1 MLQSLRRPFYLEGA
15 LFILIILV
23 GVALRFYALGDLPH
37 GIYHDEAYYGLDAVS
52 VLEGAR
58 PIFFPAN
65 NGREPL
71 YIYILSLS
79 VAAFGRTPFGLR
91 FASAVIGT
99 LTMPVTY
106 WLGQTLFNR
115 RVGLL
120 AMAVCAVTFWP
131 VALSRVS
138 FRAGA
143 LPLFLGLAIA
153 LGWLG
158 LSRRSLPLAILGG
171 AAYGLAFNTYTAA
184 RVTPLALGVTALA
197 ALLTRRHRD
206 TKTRGFVTGQTS
218 NPPTLPD
225 SNNGLA
231 LPGKPPGMTK
241 ANLQNNVSQ
250 RIRNVN
256 PVLNPLNDQAR
267 SFYWRESATFIFAA
281 VVVVA
286 PLGFY
291 ALAHPEQVFAREG
304 QVSIFETESGNPVLV
319 LLKHLWLAL
328 GMFGWHGDTI
338 PRHNLPG
345 RPVFDLWT
353 FIFFIVGLGL
363 TASRARRNLNSAF
376 LLVWLVVTILPTTLA
391 EDTPHFLRAIGMLP
405 VLWLIPAV
413 GFEALLLRPQRSLR
427 PLGSAAAF
435 ALLTASTFVTARD
448 YFLRYAA
455 DPTTGYYFEAAAA
468 DLAAQINNRPQFS
481 NRIDNRLWDNFASLR
496 FLIPERYGSGLEN
509 RVQLAVWPYEADE
522 VRAAVAALPANSLI
536 SAQRGELARG
546 DLEQTPY
553 SLYTLFVAE
562 PVQPEPPRTV
572 FGGLIELRS
581 WEVNEAGDQVRVRL
595 RWAAGREL
603 IAIDYHVYVH
613 VLSGDELLA
622 QADGEPLGGLYHFS
636 WLRPGD
642 VLNDEYTLPKGEQII
657 VGLYAPDGAAL
668 GEALELK

>member
-1 MLQSLRRPFYLEGA
+1 VKSSRHPFQAEPVF
-15 LFILIILV
+15 FILILLA
-23 GVALRFYALGDLPH
+23 GAALRFYALGDLPH

-58 PIFFPAN
+58 PVFFPAN

-79 VAAFGRTPFGLR
+79 VATFGRAPFGLR
-91 FASAVIGT
+91 FASAVIGA

-106 WLGQTLFNR
+106 LLGRALFNR

-120 AMAVCAVTFWP
+120 AMAICAVTFWP
-131 VALSRVS
+131 LALSRVS

-158 LSRRSLPLAILGG
+158 LSRRKLLLAILGG

-184 RVTPLALGVTALA
+184 RVTPLALGAMAVITF
-197 ALLTRRHRD
+197 LTQRRED
-206 TKTRGFVTGQTS
+206 AKTRSFVNAQTS
-218 NPPTLPD
+218 NPPKFPD
-225 SNNGLA
+225 SKNGLA
-231 LPGKPPGMTK
+231 LPG
-241 ANLQNNVSQ
+241 
-250 RIRNVN
+250 
-256 PVLNPLNDQAR
+256 
-267 SFYWRESATFIFAA
+267 FYWRELAAFALA
-281 VVVVA
+281 AAVVVA

-304 QVSIFETESGNPVLV
+304 QVSIFETESGNPVLI
-319 LLKHLWLAL
+319 LLKHVWLAL
-328 GMFGWHGDTI
+328 GMFGWRGDAI

-353 FIFFIVGLGL
+353 FIFFIAGLVVVFI
-363 TASRARRNLNSAF
+363 RAWRTDTRTCPYRF
-376 LLVWLVVTILPTTLA
+376 VLVWLAATILPTVFA

-413 GFEALLLRPQRSLR
+413 GLETLIAAQDRTGFLKPVRSWAILV
-427 PLGSAAAF
+427 L
-435 ALLTASTFVTARD
+435 LLTASALVTARD

-455 DPTTGYYFEAAAA
+455 DPATGYYFESAAT
-468 DLAAQINNRPQFS
+468 DLATQINSRPQFS

-496 FLIPERYGSGLEN
+496 FLIPDRDGSGSEN
-509 RVQLAVWPYEADE
+509 RVQLAVWPYEAGE
-522 VRAAVAALPANSLI
+522 ARAAVAALPANSLI
-536 SAQRGELARG
+536 SARRGELARG
-546 DLEQTPY
+546 DLESAPY

-562 PVQPEPPRTV
+562 PVQPESPVAR
-572 FGGLIELRS
+572 FGDVIELRS
-581 WEVNEAGDQVRVRL
+581 WEVTELGNQVQVGL
-595 RWAAGREL
+595 RWAAS
-603 IAIDYHVYVH
+603 APVTVDYHVYVH
-613 VLSGDELLA
+613 VLTGGEISA
-622 QADGEPLGGLYHFS
+622 QSDGEPLGGLYHFS

-642 VLNDEYTLPKGEQII
+642 VLNDEYVLPKGDQII
-657 VGLYAPDGAAL
+657 IGLYAPDGAAL

>member
-1 MLQSLRRPFYLEGA
+1 MNNLRSSFKLEPA
-15 LFILIILV
+15 LFALTLLV

-91 FASAVIGT
+91 FASALIGT

-106 WLGQTLFNR
+106 LLGRALFNR

-120 AMAVCAVTFWP
+120 AMAICAVTFWP

-138 FRAGA
+138 FRAGT

-158 LSRRSLPLAILGG
+158 LSRRNLLLAILGG

-184 RVTPLALGVTALA
+184 RVTPLALGAMAVVTFLTQRRNAKRAKTQSFVTDFHWRELA
-197 ALLTRRHRD
+197 A
-206 TKTRGFVTGQTS
+206 
-218 NPPTLPD
+218 
-225 SNNGLA
+225 
-231 LPGKPPGMTK
+231 
-241 ANLQNNVSQ
+241 
-250 RIRNVN
+250 
-256 PVLNPLNDQAR
+256 
-267 SFYWRESATFIFAA
+267 FIFSAA
-281 VVVVA
+281 VVVA

-304 QVSIFETESGNPVLV
+304 QVSIFETESGNPVLI
-319 LLKHLWLAL
+319 LLKHVWLAI
-328 GMFGWHGDTI
+328 GMFGWQGDTI

-353 FIFFIVGLGL
+353 FAFFLVGLAL
-363 TASRARRNLNSAF
+363 TVARARRNLNSAF
-376 LLVWLVVTILPTTLA
+376 VLMWVAATLLPTAFA

-413 GFEALLLRPQRSLR
+413 GLEALVAAPDLTGFWKPVRSGAVL
-427 PLGSAAAF
+427 
-435 ALLTASTFVTARD
+435 ALLAASTLVTARD
-448 YFLRYAA
+448 YFWRYAA
-455 DPTTGYYFEAAAA
+455 DPTTGYYFESAAT
-468 DLAAQINNRPQFS
+468 DLAAQINSRPQFS
-481 NRIDNRLWDNFASLR
+481 NRIDNRLWDNFAALR
-496 FLIPERYGSGLEN
+496 FLIPDREGSDSEN

-536 SAQRGELARG
+536 SAQRGELAKG

-562 PVQPEPPRTV
+562 PAQPASLVAR
-572 FGGLIELRS
+572 FGDVIKLRS
-581 WEVNEAGDQVRVRL
+581 WEVTESDNQMQVRL
-595 RWAAGREL
+595 RWAASAPV
-603 IAIDYHVYVH
+603 AIDYRVYVH
-613 VLSGDELLA
+613 VLTGGELSA
-622 QADGEPLGGLYHFS
+622 QSDGEPLGGLYHFT

-642 VLNDEYTLPKGEQII
+642 VLNDEYILPKGEQIMI
-657 VGLYAPDGAAL
+657 GLYAPDGAAL